1 MNKVDILYS
10 HNTILYRHAIIFS
23 FKNEG
28 NPDLYNNMDETR
40 GHYVKWNTP
49 DPERQILYGLCYK
62 RNLN

>member
-49 DPERQILYGLCYK
+49 DP
-62 RNLN
+62 